1 MRPSKATRG
10 KWRIPDDKVG
20 ERSIFMFGAERS
32 IFMFGAPKVI
42 APTYVD

>member
-20 ERSIFMFGAERS
+20 ERSIFMFGA
-32 IFMFGAPKVI
+32 PKVI